1 MSEFEA
7 NLVYRASSRTDRE
20 TLSQSKHVEA
30 KHVVHTFNLRTQK
43 EEADWKETD
52 RARTLKVWELNP
64 KPAEG
69 NKWVCWV

>member
-43 EEADWKETD
+43 EEA
-52 RARTLKVWELNP
+52 AGSL
-64 KPAEG
+64 
-69 NKWVCWV
+69 